1 MKTYNTMKRIFTT
14 AVTVIMCAS
23 VFAQVKID
31 NNNNLG
37 IGTVNPSARLHVVG
51 TSLVSGNSYVE
62 GHSYGIDGTFYG
74 DFRAA
79 NGVFSDNVGIGTMA
93 NSAFNL
99 QVAGNSYFY
108 NNMGI
113 GIAPNTTDRLLVSG
127 GALKIGNSN
136 SSTDLAQNML
146 KIGDGD
152 NIQIGEW
159 EADNM
164 LSFKAANYNFTG
176 GNVGIGVQPATDAKL
191 RMQNASLYSMHLT
204 NTGITQGGGAIPVA
218 QRMEFTPIIAQQPR
232 MELMCS
238 DCILSTL

>member
-14 AVTVIMCAS
+14 VITVIMCAS
-23 VFAQVKID
+23 LFAQVKIA
-31 NNNNLG
+31 NNSNLG
-37 IGTVNPSARLHVVG
+37 IGTTNPLQKLHVG
-51 TSLVSGNSYVE
+51 GSGYFTGNLGLGIPTPTHRLQVSGNCFFTGNLGLGGFSPMHKLRVE
-62 GHSYGIDGTFYG
+62 
-74 DFRAA
+74 
-79 NGVFSDNVGIGTMA
+79 
-93 NSAFNL
+93 
-99 QVAGNSYFY
+99 GNSYFTD
-108 NNMGI
+108 NMGI

-176 GNVGIGVQPATDAKL
+176 TNAKCVAVQYALD
-191 RMQNASLYSMHLT
+191 
-204 NTGITQGGGAIPVA
+204 
-218 QRMEFTPIIAQQPR
+218 
-232 MELMCS
+232 
-238 DCILSTL
+238 